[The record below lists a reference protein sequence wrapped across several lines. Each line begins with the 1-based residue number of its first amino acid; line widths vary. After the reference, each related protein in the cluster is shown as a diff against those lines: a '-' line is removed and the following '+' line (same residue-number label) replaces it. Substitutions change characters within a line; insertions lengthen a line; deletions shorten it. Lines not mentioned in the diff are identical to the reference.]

1 MVVMNIF
8 IDDKANDKLKAK
20 LDKRSSPS
28 AIEVIVTNN
37 TWCGVTLGLSL
48 EGQREDKEYMDIN
61 GIKISVETQLKKHN
75 KDIIIYVQKILF
87 WEMLNV
93 AFKDN

>member
-1 MVVMNIF
+1 
-8 IDDKANDKLKAK
+8 
-20 LDKRSSPS
+20 
-28 AIEVIVTNN
+28 
-37 TWCGVTLGLSL
+37 
-48 EGQREDKEYMDIN
+48 MDIN

>member
-1 MVVMNIF
+1 MNIF

-37 TWCGVTLGLSL
+37 T
-48 EGQREDKEYMDIN
+48 
-61 GIKISVETQLKKHN
+61 
-75 KDIIIYVQKILF
+75 
-87 WEMLNV
+87 
-93 AFKDN
+93 